1 MFLTVISLE
10 SNTLLFLKLTML
22 LKIQF
27 LKYTGYN
34 YKVTF
39 YLVLKW
45 YKVYSCLRNLI
56 MIEEIGYLKFL

>member
-1 MFLTVISLE
+1 M
-10 SNTLLFLKLTML
+10 LFFKLTML

-39 YLVLKW
+39 YLELKW
-45 YKVYSCLRNLI
+45 YKVYSCLRKLI

>member
-1 MFLTVISLE
+1 MFLTAISLE

-34 YKVTF
+34 YKVKF
-39 YLVLKW
+39 YLELKW
-45 YKVYSCLRNLI
+45 YKVYSCLRKLI

>member
-10 SNTLLFLKLTML
+10 SNTLLFFKLTML

-45 YKVYSCLRNLI
+45 YKVHSCLRNLI
-56 MIEEIGYLKFL
+56 MIEEIGYLKLL

>member
-1 MFLTVISLE
+1 MFLTAIKLE
-10 SNTLLFLKLTML
+10 SNTLLFFKLTML
-22 LKIQF
+22 SKVQF

-34 YKVTF
+34 YKVKF
-39 YLVLKW
+39 YLELKW